1 MAVNFGYQPFIGGP
15 KFEGAS
21 GLLTPQIVLGARIFW
36 PISFGIQLNGG
47 FNLSRLYASLIL
59 AAIIVGLI
67 LMLPQRAGQHPGT
80 SD

>member
-1 MAVNFGYQPFIGGP
+1 MRP
-15 KFEGAS
+15 KPLA
-21 GLLTPQIVLGARIFW
+21 
-36 PISFGIQLNGG
+36 NGG